1 MERLQDLKNLVCSVP
16 NCKNVPI
23 VEIGIIDEKPQD
35 LCFDHFNKLVEK
47 WLKEIEP
54 L

>member
-1 MERLQDLKNLVCSVP
+1 MERLEDLKPLVCSVK

-23 VEIGIIDEKPQD
+23 VEIGIIDEKLKN
-35 LCFDHFNKLVEK
+35 LCFKHWKALVK
-47 WLKEIEP
+47 RWLKEVKP